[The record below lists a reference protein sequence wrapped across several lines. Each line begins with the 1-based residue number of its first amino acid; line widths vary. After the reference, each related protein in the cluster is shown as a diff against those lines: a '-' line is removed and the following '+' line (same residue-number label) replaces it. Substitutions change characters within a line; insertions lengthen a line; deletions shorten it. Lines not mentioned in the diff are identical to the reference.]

1 MKTKFRISNNEIA
14 ELLGIES
21 VEFPKYTT
29 QIVNLASQNAQA
41 TRPRVVGQMSDLM
54 QEFSGKSIDEW
65 ENWYLQKH
73 PNAIQ
78 DARKKIAQM
87 IENFRNAMDEIDQ
100 QLIENWVRDLVILK
114 TYIGLKF
121 QKAILIKT
129 ADLLKSNYRIAN
141 SKDESKGVDG
151 FIGDLPISIK
161 PESYRAKKQLLEN
174 IDARFIFYDKVKT
187 GIKVDISDVLADRE

>member
-1 MKTKFRISNNEIA
+1 
-14 ELLGIES
+14 
-21 VEFPKYTT
+21 
-29 QIVNLASQNAQA
+29 
-41 TRPRVVGQMSDLM
+41 MSDLM

-129 ADLLKSNYRIAN
+129 AELLKSNYRIAN

>member
-1 MKTKFRISNNEIA
+1 
-14 ELLGIES
+14 
-21 VEFPKYTT
+21 
-29 QIVNLASQNAQA
+29 
-41 TRPRVVGQMSDLM
+41 
-54 QEFSGKSIDEW
+54 
-65 ENWYLQKH
+65 
-73 PNAIQ
+73 
-78 DARKKIAQM
+78 M

-129 ADLLKSNYRIAN
+129 AELLKSNYRIAN

>member
-141 SKDESKGVDG
+141 SMDESKGVDG

>member
-129 ADLLKSNYRIAN
+129 AELLKSNYRIAN

>member
-78 DARKKIAQM
+78 DARKK
-87 IENFRNAMDEIDQ
+87 
-100 QLIENWVRDLVILK
+100 LHK
-114 TYIGLKF
+114 
-121 QKAILIKT
+121 
-129 ADLLKSNYRIAN
+129 
-141 SKDESKGVDG
+141 
-151 FIGDLPISIK
+151 
-161 PESYRAKKQLLEN
+161 
-174 IDARFIFYDKVKT
+174 
-187 GIKVDISDVLADRE
+187 